1 MVAFVRPSI
10 QASSAFALS
19 AGVAIAPIVSIA
31 NLAWAQSATFKDVEA
46 DYWAKPFI
54 ERLAQ
59 EDIIAGF
66 PDGSFKPNQPVTR
79 AQFAAIVRKAFK
91 ETVVR
96 NSRDFSD
103 IPSKYWATSSIDKAY
118 TTGFMSG
125 YPDGTFQPEQKI
137 PKVQALVSISSGLNL
152 APSGSIENTLDV
164 FRDGGEVPDYAR
176 KGVAAATQRN
186 LVVNYPNKSFLN
198 PNEVATRADIA
209 AFVYQALVNKQEFKA
224 LPLRSDA
231 AAYIVTYKSGSAS
244 TPPPATK
251 PTTSPTPPASGDI
264 VVARN
269 TVLPV
274 QYAGGND
281 VKLIIAPGET
291 LATNLETSANVVD
304 PQGSVL
310 IPRGSLVEGQFRP
323 VSINGTTQGT
333 QYYTQQITVKG
344 KEISILATSDPF
356 IATNP
361 QTLSENTLKGGLASA
376 AAQILLGRAL
386 GGGFNLGNLLGTLGG
401 NAPSAPQT
409 ANTVIVVE
417 PKKMTLRVQ
426 NAFKIAV
433 QPTRY
438 INSQTANRM
447 TAR

>member
-1 MVAFVRPSI
+1 MVSFVRPSI
-10 QASSAFALS
+10 KASAAFALS
-19 AGVAIAPIVSIA
+19 AGVVIAPIVSMT

-103 IPSKYWATSSIDKAY
+103 IPNKYWATSAIDKAY

-164 FRDGGEVPDYAR
+164 FRDGGEIPDYAR

-231 AAYIVTYKSGSAS
+231 AAYIVTYKSGSAPATNPT
-244 TPPPATK
+244 TPPPL
-251 PTTSPTPPASGDI
+251 ASEGI

-281 VKLIIAPGET
+281 VKLIITPGET
-291 LATNLETSANVVD
+291 LAANLETSANVLD

-344 KEISILATSDPF
+344 KEIPILATSDPF

-376 AAQILLGRAL
+376 AAQILLGRVL

-401 NAPSAPQT
+401 NAASVPQT

-426 NAFKIAV
+426 NAFRVAA
-433 QPTRY
+433 QPTKY
-438 INSQTANRM
+438 I
-447 TAR
+447 ARKLLMR